1 MRLTTSR
8 RLFLASLFLSS
19 CGIRRSST
27 DLPTSTIVKNDSS
40 SDGAQ
45 LAIGT
50 LSYGSGKQPSAQ
62 YDGVKQYL
70 EQKLRSLVQ
79 IEPTFNESKALER
92 IRAKAWSLVFAPPG
106 LAAIAIS
113 QYQYTPILPL
123 EGINNLRSILVV
135 KKDSTYQDLKS
146 LTGKKLAISQ
156 PGSATG
162 YYLPIYNFYGLTLAE
177 LIVSPTPKSI
187 LEAVAQGRADVGALS
202 LTEFNTYKSEIPQGE
217 FRILFTDPHKVPPGS
232 ILISSEIELKLQES
246 IRQILKDSP
255 STVSQEAGFIP
266 SGTVPDYKYMIAVV
280 DRVRSIFPADQA
292 QTAALLTQKPVRL
305 FK

>member
-8 RLFLASLFLSS
+8 RLFLASLLLSS
-19 CGIRRSST
+19 CGVRRSASGS
-27 DLPTSTIVKNDSS
+27 PTPTTARE
-40 SDGAQ
+40 DGSGDREQ

-50 LSYGSGKQPSAQ
+50 LSYGSDKQPSAQ
-62 YDGVKQYL
+62 YDSVKQYL
-70 EQKLRSLVQ
+70 EQKLPSLVQ

-123 EGINNLRSILVV
+123 EGINNSRSILVV
-135 KKDSTYQDLKS
+135 KKDSTYRDLKS
-146 LTGKKLAISQ
+146 LTGKKLAIGQ

-162 YYLPIYNFYGLTLAE
+162 YYLPIYNLYGLTLAE
-177 LIVSPTPKSI
+177 LILAPTSKSI
-187 LEAVAQGRADVGALS
+187 LEAVAEGRADVGALS
-202 LTEFNTYKSEIPQGE
+202 LTKFNTYKHEIPQAE

-232 ILISSEIELKLQES
+232 ILVSSAVELKLQES
-246 IRQILKDSP
+246 IRQLLIDSP
-255 STVSQEAGFIP
+255 STVFQDAGFIP
-266 SGTVPDYKYMIAVV
+266 NGTVPDYKYMIAVV

-305 FK
+305 FR

>member
-8 RLFLASLFLSS
+8 RLFLTSLFLTGCGVSRFSS
-19 CGIRRSST
+19 DS
-27 DLPTSTIVKNDSS
+27 LTSTTVDEKSYA
-40 SDGAQ
+40 GREQ

-50 LSYGSGKQPSAQ
+50 LSYGSGKQAGTQ

-70 EQKLRSLVQ
+70 EQKLQSLVQ

-92 IRAKAWSLVFAPPG
+92 IRARAWSLVFAPPG

-113 QYQYTPILPL
+113 QYQYTALLPL

-135 KKDSTYQDLKS
+135 KKDSTYQDIRS
-146 LTGKKLAISQ
+146 LTGKKLAIGQ

-162 YYLPIYNFYGLTLAE
+162 YYLPIYNLYGLTLAE
-177 LIVSPTPKSI
+177 LIVSPTPQAI

-202 LTEFNTYKSEIPQGE
+202 LQEFNTYKNEIPQAE
-217 FRILFTDPHKVPPGS
+217 FRIVFTDPHKVPTGA
-232 ILISSEIELKLQES
+232 ILASSAVEVQLQES
-246 IRQILKDSP
+246 IRRILKDSP
-255 STVSQEAGFIP
+255 STISQEAGFIP
-266 SGTVPDYKYMIAVV
+266 SGEIPDYKYMISVV